1 MFTLRVK
8 KDLNHP
14 DGRIF
19 LAGHEASALTKTET
33 LDLVN
38 AYPEHFEAG
47 DELTANM
54 LGEAQGTGGSVATS
68 GALETKKTRKSNS

>member
-19 LAGHEASALTKTET
+19 LTGHDAQSLTKPEAV
-33 LDLVN
+33 DLVTN
-38 AYPEHFEAG
+38 YPDHFEAG
-47 DELTANM
+47 DDVTASM
-54 LGEAQGTGGSVATS
+54 LGDSGTS
-68 GALETKKTRKSNS
+68 GAVASSGSLETKRVKKNNS